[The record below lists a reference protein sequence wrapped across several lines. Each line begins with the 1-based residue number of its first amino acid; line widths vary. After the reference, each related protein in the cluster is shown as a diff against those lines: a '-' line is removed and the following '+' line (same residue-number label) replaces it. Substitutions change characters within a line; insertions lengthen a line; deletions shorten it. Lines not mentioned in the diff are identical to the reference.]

1 MKQLFPNWMS
11 GDGALSMANPKIE
24 PLKKILE
31 RDPHD
36 EVAWFGLGK
45 AYLKDKSYPE
55 AKKALEQTLQL
66 QPSYSAAYLALAQ
79 ALYKSQQIQEC
90 RQICL
95 KGIAVSRNQGD
106 LMVTKQLEHFLRMLP
121 D

>member
-1 MKQLFPNWMS
+1 MS
-11 GDGALSMANPKIE
+11 GDGELKMANLKIE

-31 RDPHD
+31 REPQD
-36 EVAWFGLGK
+36 EVAWFSLGK
-45 AYLKDKSYPE
+45 AYLKDKNFPE
-55 AKKALEQTLQL
+55 AIRALEQTLQL

-79 ALYKSQQIQEC
+79 ALYKNEQIPEC

-95 KGIAVSRNQGD
+95 KGIPVSRNQGD
-106 LMVTKQLEHFLRMLP
+106 LMVTKQLEQFLRMLP